1 MMMMRMRMRC
11 GRRIVRQRM
20 ISVHTNWTCGGTIV
34 ITIITT
40 TARSSRYGLVITK
53 ETRVI
58 STMMSIISVMIKSGK
73 RVIMIIISGGRM
85 RSHTQRVGLDVGVTA
100 GVIEL
105 GLKRMV
111 LIVVRRIL
119 TS

>member
-1 MMMMRMRMRC
+1 
-11 GRRIVRQRM
+11 M

-40 TARSSRYGLVITK
+40 TARSSRYGLVTK
-53 ETRVI
+53 ETRV
-58 STMMSIISVMIKSGK
+58 STMIIISVIIKSGK

-85 RSHTQRVGLDVGVTA
+85 RSHTQRGGLDVGVTA
-100 GVIEL
+100 GVTEL

>member
-1 MMMMRMRMRC
+1 MMRMRMRC

-40 TARSSRYGLVITK
+40 TARSSRYGLVTK

-58 STMMSIISVMIKSGK
+58 STMMRIISVMIKSGK

-111 LIVVRRIL
+111 LIVMRRIL

>member
-1 MMMMRMRMRC
+1 MRC

-40 TARSSRYGLVITK
+40 TARSSRYGLVTK
-53 ETRVI
+53 ETRV

-111 LIVVRRIL
+111 LIVMRRIL